1 MPVGGR
7 RTWDRARDT
16 FEDNDMTDIRR
27 SITKRLMGRTQETT
41 IAARLARIAIH
52 AVDYAIFDIRN
63 LDLHPVRRLPA
74 IYPASRSEVAR
85 PVPLGGIQ
93 KLHVTDLPPVE
104 PLIFNDLQA
113 QSGSS
118 VFRHDRS
125 ALVGTEIYDHLDR
138 VRMDN
143 EYETCI
149 VKGDRVAL
157 KRSAVAKI
165 DRGICAFGQGSSN
178 WYHWVA
184 EYLPAVLLS
193 QNLPSA
199 YDGYPLLVPEAALA
213 VPSFKDTL
221 DICRGGRDV
230 VPMKA
235 AQLYEIAE
243 LVYIPPQVSGPFN
256 VSAGNW
262 PEPTDY
268 TQNIDLM
275 QQLRN
280 TILNALDIRRTDD
293 GPKKVFLAR
302 PPGTRSYNQEEI
314 IAVAKQRGFEPV
326 RLEKLSF
333 KEQVQLMHNADYVV
347 GPTGAAFTNTLF
359 MQAHSRSLVWALQ
372 EYSGACFFSNLAHV
386 CGSEMTYCFLKS
398 GTPISDSFEAFQA
411 SYHLPVDMFCHHID
425 TLLENTR
432 EVMPL

>member
-1 MPVGGR
+1 MPQTQGR
-7 RTWDRARDT
+7 
-16 FEDNDMTDIRR
+16 FEDSDMTDIRR

-41 IAARLARIAIH
+41 LAARLAKIAIH

-63 LDLHPVRRLPA
+63 LDLHPVQRLPA
-74 IYPASRSEVAR
+74 IYPASKSEVAR
-85 PVPLGGIQ
+85 PVPLGGSQ
-93 KLHVTDLPPVE
+93 DLHVTDLPPVE
-104 PLIFNDLQA
+104 PLIFNDFQA

-125 ALVGTEIYDHLDR
+125 ALVGTEIYDRLDR

-157 KRSAVAKI
+157 KRSEVAKI

-184 EYLPAVLLS
+184 ECLPSVLLS

-199 YDGYPLLVPEAALA
+199 YDDYPLLVPEAALT

-221 DICRGGRDV
+221 DICRGGRNV
-230 VPMKA
+230 VPMKE

-256 VSAGNW
+256 VSAGSW
-262 PEPTDY
+262 PEPKDY

-359 MQAHSRSLVWALQ
+359 MKPGSESLIWALK
-372 EYSGACFFSNLAHV
+372 EYSGACFFSNLAHLANV
-386 CGSEMTYCFLKS
+386 NMAYCFVEADR
-398 GTPISDSFEAFQA
+398 PIFDSFEAFAA
-411 SYHLPVDMFCHHID
+411 SYELPVEVFAHHID
-425 TLLENTR
+425 ALLGDVVTR
-432 EVMPL
+432 